1 MKLVKKIVTLKKGK
15 DEKRVKEN
23 TFAFFHLLGLGYLV
37 VKSINQE
44 LKVEKKSTKKIKEE
58 KIEEEKQIEVKE

>member
-1 MKLVKKIVTLKKGK
+1 MKVVKKFVTLKKGK

-37 VKSINQE
+37 VKSITQE
-44 LKVEKKSTKKIKEE
+44 IKDAKAKKVVKKED
-58 KIEEEKQIEVKE
+58 EEEKQIEVKE

>member
-1 MKLVKKIVTLKKGK
+1 MKVVKKFVTLKKGK

-37 VKSINQE
+37 VKSIPQE
-44 LKVEKKSTKKIKEE
+44 IKDA
-58 KIEEEKQIEVKE
+58 KGCT